1 MSRKSDRAA
10 QRALELHERLRAFLL
25 ATMAQEAPD
34 AIAGALMYKVAS
46 LIACVTETEAEAH
59 ALLRRMVE
67 IARRQIA
74 NFGVGRPHP

>member
-1 MSRKSDRAA
+1 MRPDRSPA
-10 QRALELHERLRAFLL
+10 QRGVQLHERLRAYLL
-25 ATMAQEAPD
+25 ETMPQETPG
-34 AIAGALMYKVAS
+34 AIAGALMYEVTS

-74 NFGVGRPHP
+74 NFGVGGPHP